1 MYSIIICQLTNKKAA
16 VGCSG
21 TVLALQELVE
31 EGGKSSDHR
40 GETALGQNQQ
50 HEERT

>member
-1 MYSIIICQLTNKKAA
+1 MKSIICWLTNKKAA

-21 TVLALQELVE
+21 TVLALEELVE

-40 GETALGQNQQ
+40 RETALGQNQQ
-50 HEERT
+50 HKDRT